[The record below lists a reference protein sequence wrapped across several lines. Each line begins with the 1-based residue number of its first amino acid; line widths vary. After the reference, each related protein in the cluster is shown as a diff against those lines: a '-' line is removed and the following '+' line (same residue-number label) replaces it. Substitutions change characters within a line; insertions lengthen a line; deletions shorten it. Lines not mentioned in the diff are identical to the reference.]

1 MNNTLGTMSGMCSK
15 LKFYFFSLLFPHRR
29 TSISYSSP
37 LHLLSL
43 WRKEWISCLGH
54 LGWEPRDAEL
64 CLFFLFSLK
73 SSCQSN
79 VCVLPFAPPSMNFTG
94 PGPKRRLAGGE
105 VCLIWSWVW
114 AYDLFWCKLDAWKA
128 GKHWGFISCFSL
140 EPWDYH
146 VKLAEKAS

>member
-1 MNNTLGTMSGMCSK
+1 MLPWIMNNTLGTMSGMCSK

-79 VCVLPFAPPSMNFTG
+79 VCILPFAPPSMNFTG

-114 AYDLFWCKLDAWKA
+114 EPSYLYTLESHFLPLALSGKKVMSCSVSYSLF
-128 GKHWGFISCFSL
+128 FF
-140 EPWDYH
+140 
-146 VKLAEKAS
+146 